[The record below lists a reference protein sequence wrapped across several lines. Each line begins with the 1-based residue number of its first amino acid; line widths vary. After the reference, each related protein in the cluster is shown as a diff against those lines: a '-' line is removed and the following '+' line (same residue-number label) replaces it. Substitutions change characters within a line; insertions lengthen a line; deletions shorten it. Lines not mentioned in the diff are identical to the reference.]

1 MGGLPMMCFAAL
13 AHDVDAIRQ
22 MANYE
27 RLHHHSIGDNGIF
40 TLK

>member
-22 MANYE
+22 MA
-27 RLHHHSIGDNGIF
+27 ITNGYTTIQ
-40 TLK
+40 LGIMEYLR